1 MSDREKFSAEE
12 LLIVM
17 SNYDIGPITA
27 IKEFPRGSRRAP
39 KLVITSEKGEFLLK
53 RRARGKDDPFKVAF
67 SHALQLYL
75 ASRQFPL
82 PHLIGTRKD
91 NNSMLQ
97 HNNAVYEL
105 FEYIR
110 GNSYD
115 SSLEATFDAGKT
127 LALYHKLLR
136 EYTPEFE
143 PPVGSYHSS
152 RAIHKSLEQLPNT
165 LDDPAARAAHAAKTR
180 SMPPPDS
187 SATAYMQAAEKVEAA
202 GLNQWPAQIVHCDWH
217 PGNMLFRHRKVVA
230 VIDYDAA
237 RLQQRVIDVANGAL
251 QFSIMAGSEDP
262 AQWPEYLDETRF
274 KRFIRGY
281 DEVDPVSVA
290 ELQVIPWLMIEAM
303 VAESVLPIAAT
314 GSFGKM
320 EGYGFLQMIERKVR
334 WVQANAEQLIRRG
347 GALKMSAREKGRA
360 SRRNTSAPDS
370 ITECVKCLLTTCYNF
385 ISTFEL
391 SYPFANLYLLSEPWC
406 FRVVPFV

>member
-12 LLIVM
+12 LIIVM
-17 SNYDIGPITA
+17 SHFDIGVIQSV
-27 IKEFPRGSRRAP
+27 KEFPRGSRRAP
-39 KLVITSEKGEFLLK
+39 KLAIVSEKGEFLLK

-75 ASRQFPL
+75 AGKQFPL

-110 GNSYD
+110 GNVYD
-115 SSLEATFDAGKT
+115 NSLEATFDSGKS

-136 EYTPEFE
+136 DYTPEFD

-152 RAIHKSLEQLPNT
+152 RAIHSSLDQLPDT
-165 LDDPAARAAHAAKTR
+165 FDDPHRFPNVPIDQVDATTR
-180 SMPPPDS
+180 FLRSV
-187 SATAYMQAAEKVEAA
+187 YLQAAEKAEAA
-202 GLNQWPAQIVHCDWH
+202 GLMQWPSQIVHCDWH
-217 PGNMLFRHRKVVA
+217 PGNMLFRNRKVVA

-251 QFSIMAGSEDP
+251 QFSILAGSEDP

-281 DEVDPVSVA
+281 DEVEVLSVA
-290 ELQVIPWLMIEAM
+290 ELEVIPWLMIEAM

-314 GSFGKM
+314 GSFGRL

-334 WVQANAEQLIRRG
+334 WVQGNMSQLV
-347 GALKMSAREKGRA
+347 RA
-360 SRRNTSAPDS
+360 VSH
-370 ITECVKCLLTTCYNF
+370 
-385 ISTFEL
+385 
-391 SYPFANLYLLSEPWC
+391 
-406 FRVVPFV
+406 